1 MTTLRICTDSVAI
14 DMALP
19 LPTRPAHDAAP
30 EPLFT
35 LNVPQGVHPSRP
47 HPAPLHLA
55 PVNQLVYE
63 HEGKRVEIR
72 LTGRPVSMGRSPEAD
87 HQLPSKAASRI
98 HAQVFQRENAW
109 FVEDLGSSNGTLL
122 NGSKI
127 EGPTALKPGDV
138 ITLADIKL
146 KYDGEAPK
154 PKGPPDHLIA
164 RLIYTAQPGAAP
176 KEFLIRDRVTIGR
189 KPGNTLVID
198 LKAISSQHCE
208 VVNRGGAYVVRDLGS
223 SNGTFVGE
231 SQVTEQTLR
240 NGDVLIVGKAVKVY
254 FIDPAGPS
262 STEAP
267 PAQKAAA
274 PAAPAGPQPAGAAP
288 ALPAKKSSGSG
299 RQAPSSAAG
308 ASDRGSFEA
317 ISVVDGHKSV
327 GPNPLPHL
335 AVGLGL
341 GLLFFFSG
349 WLLSGLITDAR
360 KPKPPVDDWAP
371 PVAALGD
378 AALSFEGAV
387 DGRGN
392 PEGWTASF
400 EAPNKAKAELLAD
413 PEHPFDGERSLRIT
427 TTELGSAVAGLT
439 LQTTQARNVDFGA
452 RMLGSLRLRGEGV
465 GTAALAVSILGEKGE
480 VRSLAVT
487 RLPDIKAVAWTEFS
501 FQAAFLEPLP
511 KSARLRVMLSANFS
525 RLWIDRLELKKADDA
540 PAIKPF
546 AALPESELRL
556 NLQRNMASELAV
568 SNARN
573 LDARFSPRLLAA
585 DNRTLSESDLWCT
598 AQVTSDVVTYRGL
611 LPSRG
616 ETRAIELRAEQ
627 RKSDYLPEAGIRLT
641 WKMVERGGSNLALDV
656 VLPLPDAATIVL
668 ADRRG
673 APLVVDRNALHAYPY
688 STVSE
693 LAVNETD
700 FTLAFPQGA
709 VVWLDFSRR
718 NQLGLTLRSAP
729 DSARD
734 SMTIDVFTKPVMFAR
749 LYERLFKEGE
759 RLYET
764 RNYSAAEARFAW
776 LTSTSRAQRE
786 LPVIGRAQDR
796 MRDIAQARTKLAERV
811 DAAWLVVQTTRTRK
825 TLEECERLLRQYIA
839 EFRGDEAAATY
850 RENLAQVEK
859 WLKDAAVSKRTPEEQ
874 KLAESIA
881 RGLVEAASAKLKE
894 GNLLIALLMA
904 ENVVRDYA
912 DTGAFREA
920 QSMVEDIGKKLA
932 DPATRDKEIDAQ
944 LAKIDEE
951 IKFENYPLARKL
963 CNELFKRFPDTPRS
977 RDIML
982 RVRKIENAFEGG

>member
-1 MTTLRICTDSVAI
+1 M
-14 DMALP
+14 
-19 LPTRPAHDAAP
+19 
-30 EPLFT
+30 
-35 LNVPQGVHPSRP
+35 
-47 HPAPLHLA
+47 
-55 PVNQLVYE
+55 NQLVYE

-72 LTGRPVSMGRSPEAD
+72 LAGRPVSLGRSPEAD

-98 HAQVFQRENAW
+98 HAQVFQRENGW
-109 FVEDLGSSNGTLL
+109 FVEDLGSSNGTLV
-122 NGSKI
+122 NGNKI
-127 EGPTALKPGDV
+127 DGPRALAPGDV
-138 ITLADIKL
+138 ITVADVKL
-146 KYDGEAPK
+146 KYEGEGPK
-154 PKGPPDHLIA
+154 PQGPPDHLIA
-164 RLIYTAQPGAAP
+164 RLIYTASPGAAP
-176 KEFLIRDRVTIGR
+176 REYLIRDRVTIGR

-208 VVNRGGAYVVRDLGS
+208 IVNRGGAYVVRDLGS
-223 SNGTFVGE
+223 SNGTFVGDT
-231 SQVTEQTLR
+231 QITEQTLR

-262 STEAP
+262 STESP
-267 PAQKAAA
+267 PAQKAQPAAAGQPVAPKPPASAAAA
-274 PAAPAGPQPAGAAP
+274 PAI
-288 ALPAKKSSGSG
+288 PAKKTSAGSG

-308 ASDRGSFEA
+308 ASDRGNFEA

-341 GLLFFFSG
+341 GVLFFLSG
-349 WLLSGLITDAR
+349 WLLSGLIADAR
-360 KPKPPVDDWAP
+360 KPKPQPDDWAP

-387 DGRGN
+387 DSRGN
-392 PEGWTASF
+392 PEGWTSSF
-400 EAPNKAKAELLAD
+400 EAPNQAKAELLAD

-427 TTELGSAVAGLT
+427 TTELGGAVAGLT
-439 LQTTQARNVDFGA
+439 LQTSQARKLDFGP
-452 RMLGSLRLRGEGV
+452 RLQGSLRLRGEGV
-465 GTAALAVSILGEKGE
+465 ATAALAISILGEKGE
-480 VRSLAVT
+480 TRTLAVT

-501 FQAAFLEPLP
+501 FQAVFLEPLP
-511 KSARLRVMLSANFS
+511 ASGRLRVMLSANFS
-525 RLWIDRLELKKADDA
+525 RLWIDRLELKKSEDA
-540 PAIKPF
+540 STTKAF
-546 AALPESELRL
+546 AGLPERELHL
-556 NLQRNMASELAV
+556 NLQNGVPSELAV

-573 LDARFSPRLLAA
+573 LQARFAPRLLAA

-598 AQVTSDVVTYRGL
+598 TQVGSDVVTYRGL

-616 ETRAIELRAEQ
+616 ETRAIELRAEE
-627 RKSDYLPEAGIRLT
+627 RKSEYLPESGLRLT
-641 WKMVERGGSNLALDV
+641 WKMIERGGCNLALEV
-656 VLPLPDAATIVL
+656 VLPLPEGATIVL

-700 FTLAFPQGA
+700 FTLLFPQGA

-734 SMTIDVFTKPVMFAR
+734 SMSIDLFTKPVMFAR

-776 LTSTSRAQRE
+776 LTATSRAQKD

-796 MRDIAQARTKLAERV
+796 MRDIAQARSKLVERV
-811 DAAWLVVQTTRTRK
+811 DAAWILVQTTRTRK

-839 EFRGDEAAATY
+839 EFRGDEAAVTC

-859 WLKDAAVSKRTPEEQ
+859 WLKEAAVSKRTPEEQ

-881 RGLVEAASAKLKE
+881 RGLMEAAAAKFKE
-894 GNLLIALLMA
+894 GNLLVALLMA

-920 QSMVEDIGKKLA
+920 QSMVEDIGKKLS

-951 IKFENYPLARKL
+951 IKFENYALARKL
-963 CNELFKRFPDTPRS
+963 CNELFRRFPDTPRS

-982 RVRKIENAFEGG
+982 RVRKIENAFEGK